1 MIRAEILRVFGYAVS
16 TEQLWG
22 TAYLLD
28 FSRPIQDFLWKS
40 FHDAHRIGA
49 YWNHIPECEAR
60 MTCQV
65 CGVTEDLAHILLKCK
80 APGQNEVW
88 EATREL
94 WRHKHPQW
102 PELTVGTLLGCGLA
116 RFQSTRNAAGIQRLY
131 RILISESMFVIWK
144 LRNERVIHRAGAELP
159 LQEILN
165 KWNQAI
171 LNRFEIDRVLANR
184 PRHGKRASLDPNR
197 VIETWSAVLVNEDNL
212 PKEWSPNM
220 PT

>member
-1 MIRAEILRVFGYAVS
+1 
-16 TEQLWG
+16 
-22 TAYLLD
+22 
-28 FSRPIQDFLWKS
+28 
-40 FHDAHRIGA
+40 
-49 YWNHIPECEAR
+49 
-60 MTCQV
+60 
-65 CGVTEDLAHILLKCK
+65 
-80 APGQNEVW
+80 
-88 EATREL
+88 
-94 WRHKHPQW
+94 
-102 PELTVGTLLGCGLA
+102 
-116 RFQSTRNAAGIQRLY
+116 
-131 RILISESMFVIWK
+131 MFVIWK